1 MNPAH
6 VDAVQR
12 SFAQIAP
19 IAPQAAALFY
29 VNLFEVDP
37 SLRSLFQGDMQRQGE
52 RLMSMLGA
60 AVKMLDKPGTLL
72 PTLRALGARHAGYGV
87 ASGHYASVGTA
98 LLTTLEQGLGEAWT
112 ADVAQAWQAVY
123 AVIRDTMLEG
133 TTQLVEA

>member
-29 VNLFEVDP
+29 VNLFEADP
-37 SLRSLFQGDMQRQGE
+37 ALRSLFRGDMHRQGE
-52 RLMSMLGA
+52 RLMSMLGG
-60 AVKMLDKPGTLL
+60 AVKMLDKPAALL
-72 PTLRALGARHAGYGV
+72 PVLRSLGARHAGYGV
-87 ASGHYASVGTA
+87 APGHYASVGTA

-112 ADVAQAWQAVY
+112 ADLKQAWTAVY

-133 TTQLVEA
+133 ATQRVEA